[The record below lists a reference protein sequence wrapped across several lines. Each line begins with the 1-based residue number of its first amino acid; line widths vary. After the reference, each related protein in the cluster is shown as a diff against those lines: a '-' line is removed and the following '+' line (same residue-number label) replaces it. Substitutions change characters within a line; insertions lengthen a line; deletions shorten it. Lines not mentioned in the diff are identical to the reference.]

1 MFGSSLAPNT
11 LISAI
16 RLDPQACNVPLWFD
30 RVGKKP
36 SMKVDLAICSDMF
49 VVSIDSAGHSFNV
62 KLQTGF

>member
-1 MFGSSLAPNT
+1 MALNT
-11 LISAI
+11 LINAI
-16 RLDPQACNVPLWFD
+16 GLDPQACNAPLLFD

-36 SMKVDLAICSDMF
+36 SMKVDLAICSDMH